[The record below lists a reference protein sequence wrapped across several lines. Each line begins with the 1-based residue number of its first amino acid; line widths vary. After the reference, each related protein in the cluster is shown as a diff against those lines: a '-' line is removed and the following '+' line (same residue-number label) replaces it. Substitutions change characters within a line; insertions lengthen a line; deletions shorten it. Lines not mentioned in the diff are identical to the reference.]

1 MINDRIPPKYEN
13 RELSTIYKKKL
24 YRKIEQQKLLKE
36 APPNLVYSVF
46 GFSLVRTSH
55 AGRKGG

>member
-1 MINDRIPPKYEN
+1 MTEYPQNMKIEN
-13 RELSTIYKKKL
+13 YLRFIKKKL